1 MNEILALI
9 ENNSVEIIFLMGVL
23 IILLIFLMVI
33 NQFKNSKNLKHYR
46 ELVRGNNGIN
56 MEELLIEINKDVE
69 NLSKK
74 NNSLE
79 DRIIELES
87 KIKFTI
93 QKIGFVRYN
102 AFDDMGSE
110 LSFSVALLDEFK
122 NGFVYTSI
130 YGRENTISY
139 GKPII
144 DGNSKIPLSAEELI
158 AIDRG
163 IKGESIL

>member
-1 MNEILALI
+1 MNEILNLI
-9 ENNSVEIIFLMGVL
+9 EINNTELVLAMAVL
-23 IILLIFLMVI
+23 IVILIVLMII
-33 NQFKNSKNLKHYR
+33 NQFRNSKNLKYYR

-56 MEELLIEINKDVE
+56 MEELLIGINKDVE
-69 NLSKK
+69 RLNKK
-74 NNSLE
+74 NDFLE

-110 LSFSVALLDEFK
+110 LSFSLALLDEFK
-122 NGFVYTSI
+122 NGFIYTSI

-158 AIDRG
+158 AIDRAV
-163 IKGESIL
+163 KGESIL